1 MASALAIVPRQLINV
16 GAVKAAVVGCLDDT
30 ATEVEKDFGRTT
42 ATWSHDVPFTTVVQ
56 GWTRIVLT
64 QEAIYAMLNKGTK
77 PHVIMPRNARALV
90 FQVPYSAKSSPGVI
104 ASKGGGPGGQTVYT
118 RGPVNHPGTEARAWD
133 QTIAETWLALFPVRM
148 QQAITGAVKA

>member
-16 GAVKAAVVGCLDDT
+16 GAVRAAVVGCLDDT
-30 ATEVEKDFGRTT
+30 ATQVETDFKTTT
-42 ATWSHDVPFTTVVQ
+42 ASWSHDVPFTTVVQ

-77 PHVIMPRNARALV
+77 PHVIMPKSARALV

-104 ASKGGGPGGQTVYT
+104 ASKSGGGGGQTVYT
-118 RGPVNHPGTEARAWD
+118 RQPVQHPGTEARAWD
-133 QTIAETWLALFPVRM
+133 KTIAETWLALFPVRM
-148 QQAITGAVKA
+148 QQAITGAVRS

>member
-16 GAVKAAVVGCLDDT
+16 GAVRAAVVGCLDDT
-30 ATEVEKDFGRTT
+30 ATAVETDFKATT
-42 ATWSHDVPFTTVVQ
+42 ASWSHDVPFTTVVQ

-64 QEAIYAMLNKGTK
+64 QEAIYSMLNKGTK

-90 FQVPYSAKSSPGVI
+90 FQVPYSAKSTPGVI
-104 ASKGGGPGGQTVYT
+104 ASKSGGPGGQTVYT

-133 QTIAETWLALFPVRM
+133 KTIAETWLALFPARM
-148 QQAITGAVKA
+148 QQAITGAVRS